1 MKDEEIIMNCPLS
14 VNIQRLEAYLLAPD
28 EVILFDWLVIK
39 QSAVFKYK
47 WFYYSHERIKEETR
61 IKRNCFERIIK
72 RFCAMGILLTETRPK
87 PNEQGRARFF
97 RVEFAEISRKL
108 NEIIDKNNAMHKTF
122 KTYFAAL
129 ARKQANADKGKGTE
143 TLKEICERNNAD
155 LLYNALVDVYRN
167 RCEMYN
173 DGKLTDD
180 LPERTKTA
188 TQFPRNAAI
197 NRQLARL
204 ADTYDTNTAKMA
216 FTAYCDDVLTGGVTP
231 KNIIAYFLKYDEAE
245 ECFAV
250 ADEYLIKFQQNYSAK
265 R

>member
-14 VNIQRLEAYLLAPD
+14 VNIKRLEAYLLAPD
-28 EVILFDWLVIK
+28 EVVLFDWLVIK

-47 WFYYSHERIKEETR
+47 WFYYSQEQIEKETR
-61 IKRNCFERIIK
+61 IKRRCMERIVK
-72 RFCAMGILLTETRPK
+72 RFRAMGILSTQTRPK
-87 PNEQGRARFF
+87 PTTGGQVRYF
-97 RVEFAEISRKL
+97 RMEFAVISRKL
-108 NEIIDKNNAMHKTF
+108 NEIIDKNNEMHKTF

-129 ARKQANADKGKGTE
+129 ARRQANADKGKGTE

-216 FTAYCDDVLTGGVTP
+216 FTAYCDDVLTGGVSP
-231 KNIIAYFLKYDEAE
+231 KNMISYFLKYDEAD
-245 ECFAV
+245 ECFTV